1 MRFHFLDVLKTV
13 VICILW
19 TMCIFIIGVIISFLF
34 LDLEKPDSTSI
45 VTGIMIIPIFL
56 AVLFSIN
63 KHLVRKNGLKWD
75 SLGFITL
82 KKQQL
87 FKLTWQVPLS
97 WLIIILTQAIFM
109 ILFFSETIN
118 EEGTSSSEIIEISPL
133 NFLILFLA
141 LVIVKPILEEIIFRG
156 GIFQTLENIFNTPI
170 ALIGSSAIF
179 MLAHSFTPLIMPG
192 IFVMGLILG
201 YLYKKHRS
209 IYAPIILHMFIN
221 GVNVITV
228 NFL

>member
-1 MRFHFLDVLKTV
+1 M
-13 VICILW
+13 
-19 TMCIFIIGVIISFLF
+19 
-34 LDLEKPDSTSI
+34 
-45 VTGIMIIPIFL
+45 
-56 AVLFSIN
+56 
-63 KHLVRKNGLKWD
+63 
-75 SLGFITL
+75 
-82 KKQQL
+82 
-87 FKLTWQVPLS
+87 
-97 WLIIILTQAIFM
+97 
-109 ILFFSETIN
+109 
-118 EEGTSSSEIIEISPL
+118 
-133 NFLILFLA
+133 LFLA
-141 LVIVKPILEEIIFRG
+141 LAIVTPILEEIIFRR

-179 MLAHSFTPLIMPG
+179 MLAHSFTRLILPG